1 MIDENQ
7 MLTFQIINDL
17 NQDPILKSMIGYLID
32 NTILI
37 EKMLNIL
44 TVLKNNPLVRKDIK
58 LNLCMQIMNQLK
70 MDPNH
75 MMNSNQM
82 MFPNQMMNPS
92 QMMNSNQMLN
102 ESQPNESEYITVNFR
117 QSGKDSDKTIP
128 TTIQCNINEKVSD
141 IIEKYRNE
149 TGDRDLTEK
158 FVYMAK
164 VLNPAITLREA
175 GMENNSSVFVVV
187 TKGLAGG

>member
-1 MIDENQ
+1 MMDENENK
-7 MLTFQIINDL
+7 MLTFRIINDL

-58 LNLCMQIMNQLK
+58 LNLCMQIMNQLA

-82 MFPNQMMNPS
+82 LNQ
-92 QMMNSNQMLN
+92 
-102 ESQPNESEYITVNFR
+102 SQPNESEYITVTFR
-117 QSGKDSDKTIP
+117 QAIEGSNKTIP

-149 TGDRDLTEK
+149 TGDRDLTKK
-158 FVYMAK
+158 FIYEARA
-164 VLNPAITLREA
+164 LNPSLTLLEA
-175 GMENNSSVFVVV
+175 GMENNSSVFVIV
-187 TKGLAGG
+187 TKGVKGG

>member
-1 MIDENQ
+1 MDENENK
-7 MLTFQIINDL
+7 MLTFRIINDL

-58 LNLCMQIMNQLK
+58 LNLCMQLMSQLE
-70 MDPNH
+70 MAPNH

-82 MFPNQMMNPS
+82 MFPNQMMN
-92 QMMNSNQMLN
+92 SNQMLN
-102 ESQPNESEYITVNFR
+102 QSQPNESEYITVTFR
-117 QSGKDSDKTIP
+117 QAIEGSNKTIP

-149 TGDRDLTEK
+149 TGDRDLTKK
-158 FVYMAK
+158 FIYEARA
-164 VLNPAITLREA
+164 LNPSLTLLEA
-175 GMENNSSVFVVV
+175 GMENNSSVFVIV
-187 TKGLAGG
+187 TKGVKGG

>member
-1 MIDENQ
+1 MMDENENK
-7 MLTFQIINDL
+7 MLTFRIINDL

-58 LNLCMQIMNQLK
+58 LNLCMQIMN
-70 MDPNH
+70 H

-102 ESQPNESEYITVNFR
+102 ENQPNESEYITVTFR
-117 QSGKDSDKTIP
+117 QAIEGSNKTIP